1 MWLMTQVRD
10 ADGCLLL
17 GTPLRVCET
26 GSHDIFYDFE
36 NVPLP
41 ASSAESQAESSYTDG
56 SGALFS
62 MYLDRAE
69 EEDRR
74 VAERWKG
81 DADGILVF
89 TGLFSATVAG
99 FLVGTYQSLQPNL
112 QATSAFYLAN
122 IYQVLAA
129 SNGSQTIIS
138 LPLPPD
144 PSTFEPPTSAIWFN
158 TLWFLSLVISL
169 TCALLATSLQQWARR
184 YVRVTQPR
192 YSPHKRA
199 RIRAF
204 FAEGIEKLHL
214 PWAVEALPALL
225 HIAVFLFFAG
235 LVVFLC
241 TINHTV
247 FSIVLW
253 CIGFC
258 VALYLYI
265 TLLPIFR
272 HDSPYYTP
280 LTTVA
285 WFCATGISW
294 LVLRTLKAVASELHG
309 HKLVSLDSWYRIS
322 VVENRLNKRFFSG
335 FTKET
340 EGSALRLSSDID
352 VRGLSMTFNSLE
364 EDHELEQFLEG
375 IPGFLSSHEVMNPG
389 NVLTDV
395 INRIPGMAYT
405 VFLFVERT
413 FSSGL
418 VSEAIQ
424 ERRKRVYMRALDLV
438 TPLLPVTF
446 YQALHFWESEPN
458 PTKSIFGSLDFWHL
472 AEAHSNDDDPDV
484 AISAQCM
491 AAAIIT
497 HVQER
502 DQHWFHIVMH
512 QLDITEDTLHVY
524 LDNGDSLFLAN
535 LIHIVQRL
543 SDPPH
548 DGVEYTLSLDGL
560 IRHTLRITRNFDAVG
575 TLPELQSRF
584 CVLWNQITLMAH
596 DQQVSEVERRYAR
609 TILRMIR
616 SVYISLHDGT
626 VSQPTAFSASTRSLD
641 PVLWAESSFPL
652 CVVPN
657 HHSHLSIFPD
667 SKSYVTD
674 ADECVMLDCNPERVK
689 STSPIALPSLGSED
703 ICHEPAAARNSPSAV
718 VSQDSI
724 SVASR
729 DGTALAL
736 PPPTHD
742 PHSPQGL

>member
-1 MWLMTQVRD
+1 MSQTQD
-10 ADGCLLL
+10 PEQGCKIESL
-17 GTPLRVCET
+17 GDVVDDT

-41 ASSAESQAESSYTDG
+41 ALSGESQVESNYTDG

-89 TGLFSATVAG
+89 LRSQA
-99 FLVGTYQSLQPNL
+99 FLSEPTRVSSRTYKLRP
-112 QATSAFYLAN
+112 AFYLAN

-144 PSTFEPPTSAIWFN
+144 PSTFKPPMSAVWFN
-158 TLWFLSLVISL
+158 ALWFLSLVISL

-235 LVVFLC
+235 LIVFLC

-375 IPGFLSSHEVMNPG
+375 IPGFLSSHEVMNPRD
-389 NVLTDV
+389 VLTDV

-446 YQALHFWESEPN
+446 YQALHLWESEPN

-472 AEAHSNDDDPDV
+472 AEAHSNDDDPDI

-502 DQHWFHIVMH
+502 DQHWFHIMMH
-512 QLDITEDTLHVY
+512 QLGITEDTLHVY

-543 SDPPH
+543 SALPH

-560 IRHTLRITRNFDAVG
+560 IRHTLRI
-575 TLPELQSRF
+575 
-584 CVLWNQITLMAH
+584 
-596 DQQVSEVERRYAR
+596 AR
-609 TILRMIR
+609 
-616 SVYISLHDGT
+616 
-626 VSQPTAFSASTRSLD
+626 
-641 PVLWAESSFPL
+641 
-652 CVVPN
+652 
-657 HHSHLSIFPD
+657 
-667 SKSYVTD
+667 
-674 ADECVMLDCNPERVK
+674 
-689 STSPIALPSLGSED
+689 
-703 ICHEPAAARNSPSAV
+703 
-718 VSQDSI
+718 
-724 SVASR
+724 
-729 DGTALAL
+729 
-736 PPPTHD
+736 
-742 PHSPQGL
+742 

>member
-1 MWLMTQVRD
+1 ML
-10 ADGCLLL
+10 
-17 GTPLRVCET
+17 
-26 GSHDIFYDFE
+26 
-36 NVPLP
+36 
-41 ASSAESQAESSYTDG
+41 
-56 SGALFS
+56 
-62 MYLDRAE
+62 
-69 EEDRR
+69 
-74 VAERWKG
+74 
-81 DADGILVF
+81 
-89 TGLFSATVAG
+89 
-99 FLVGTYQSLQPNL
+99 
-112 QATSAFYLAN
+112 
-122 IYQVLAA
+122 
-129 SNGSQTIIS
+129 
-138 LPLPPD
+138 
-144 PSTFEPPTSAIWFN
+144 
-158 TLWFLSLVISL
+158 SL

-184 YVRVTQPR
+184 YVRITQPR

-235 LVVFLC
+235 LVVFLG
-241 TINHTV
+241 TINYTS
-247 FSIVLW
+247 FSIVFS
-253 CIGFC
+253 CVGFC

-309 HKLVSLDSWYRIS
+309 HKLVSLDSWYSIS
-322 VVENRLNKRFFSG
+322 VIENRLNKRFFSG

-352 VRGLSMTFNSLE
+352 VRGLSWTFNSLE
-364 EDHELEQFLEG
+364 EDHELEEFLAG
-375 IPGFLSSHEVMNPG
+375 IPGFLSSHEVTNPG
-389 NVLTDV
+389 NVLTDM

-405 VFLFVERT
+405 TFLFIERT

-424 ERRKRVYMRALDLV
+424 ERRKYVYMRALDLV

-458 PTKSIFGSLDFWHL
+458 PMKNIFGTLDFWHL
-472 AEAHSNDDDPDV
+472 AEAHSHDDDPDI

-491 AAAIIT
+491 AAAITT

-502 DQHWFHIVMH
+502 DQHWFQTVMR
-512 QLDITEDTLHVY
+512 QLDISEDTLHVY

-543 SDPPH
+543 IPPH
-548 DGVEYTLSLDGL
+548 NGVEYTLSLDGL
-560 IRHTLRITRNFDAVG
+560 IRHTLRITRNFDATG
-575 TLPELQSRF
+575 TLPELQYRF
-584 CVLWNQITLMAH
+584 CALWNHITFVAH

-616 SVYISLHDGT
+616 SVYLSLHDGT
-626 VSQPTAFSASTRSLD
+626 DSQPTAFSASTRSLD
-641 PVLWAESSFPL
+641 PVLWAESSYPL
-652 CVVPN
+652 CALPN
-657 HHSHLSIFPD
+657 HRHSSVFPD
-667 SKSYVTD
+667 SKSCLNDDSAY
-674 ADECVMLDCNPERVK
+674 VMLYCDPEHAR
-689 STSPIALPSLGSED
+689 STSPIAMPSVSSEEE
-703 ICHEPAAARNSPSAV
+703 ISHEPAVYHTSPSAG
-718 VSQDSI
+718 VSQSDIAVTSY
-724 SVASR
+724 
-729 DGTALAL
+729 DGTALAH
-736 PPPTHD
+736 PFPSHD
-742 PHSPQGL
+742 PHGPQGILSAPSLSNETIISYPA

>member
-1 MWLMTQVRD
+1 MSQTQDPEQGYRIESL
-10 ADGCLLL
+10 AD
-17 GTPLRVCET
+17 VVDDT

-41 ASSAESQAESSYTDG
+41 ASSGESQAESSYTDG
-56 SGALFS
+56 SGALFT

-122 IYQVLAA
+122 IYQILAA

-144 PSTFEPPTSAIWFN
+144 PSTFEPPMSAVWFN

-294 LVLRTLKAVASELHG
+294 LVLRTLKVVASELHG

-375 IPGFLSSHEVMNPG
+375 IPGFLSSHEVTNPG
-389 NVLTDV
+389 NVLTDM
-395 INRIPGMAYT
+395 IDHIPGMAYT
-405 VFLFVERT
+405 VFHFIERT

-458 PTKSIFGSLDFWHL
+458 PMKNIFGSLDFWHL

-484 AISAQCM
+484 AISARCM
-491 AAAIIT
+491 TAAIIT

-502 DQHWFHIVMH
+502 DQQWFHTVMR

-543 SDPPH
+543 SIPPH

-560 IRHTLRITRNFDAVG
+560 IRHTLLIARNFDAAG
-575 TLPELQSRF
+575 TLPELQSCF
-584 CVLWNQITLMAH
+584 CALWNQITFMAH

-626 VSQPTAFSASTRSLD
+626 DSQPTAFSASTRSLD
-641 PVLWAESSFPL
+641 PVLWAESAYPL

-657 HHSHLSIFPD
+657 HHSHSSIFTD

-674 ADECVMLDCNPERVK
+674 ADESVMLHCSPERVE
-689 STSPIALPSLGSED
+689 STSPVALASFGSEE
-703 ICHEPAAARNSPSAV
+703 ICHEPAATRNSPSAV

-729 DGTALAL
+729 DGTALDL

-742 PHSPQGL
+742 PHSPQRL

>member
-1 MWLMTQVRD
+1 MSQTQDPVQGYRIESLGD
-10 ADGCLLL
+10 VADD
-17 GTPLRVCET
+17 T

-36 NVPLP
+36 NVTLP

-144 PSTFEPPTSAIWFN
+144 PSTFEPPMSAVWFN

-169 TCALLATSLQQWARR
+169 TCALLATSLQA
-184 YVRVTQPR
+184 
-192 YSPHKRA
+192 RA

-294 LVLRTLKAVASELHG
+294 LGTSDPQSCRFGVARTQAP
-309 HKLVSLDSWYRIS
+309 
-322 VVENRLNKRFFSG
+322 G

-424 ERRKRVYMRALDLV
+424 ERRKRVYVRALDLV

-458 PTKSIFGSLDFWHL
+458 PTKNIFGSLDFWHL
-472 AEAHSNDDDPDV
+472 AEAHSNDDD
-484 AISAQCM
+484 
-491 AAAIIT
+491 
-497 HVQER
+497 R
-502 DQHWFHIVMH
+502 
-512 QLDITEDTLHVY
+512 
-524 LDNGDSLFLAN
+524 
-535 LIHIVQRL
+535 
-543 SDPPH
+543 
-548 DGVEYTLSLDGL
+548 
-560 IRHTLRITRNFDAVG
+560 
-575 TLPELQSRF
+575 
-584 CVLWNQITLMAH
+584 
-596 DQQVSEVERRYAR
+596 
-609 TILRMIR
+609 
-616 SVYISLHDGT
+616 
-626 VSQPTAFSASTRSLD
+626 
-641 PVLWAESSFPL
+641 
-652 CVVPN
+652 
-657 HHSHLSIFPD
+657 
-667 SKSYVTD
+667 
-674 ADECVMLDCNPERVK
+674 
-689 STSPIALPSLGSED
+689 
-703 ICHEPAAARNSPSAV
+703 
-718 VSQDSI
+718 
-724 SVASR
+724 
-729 DGTALAL
+729 
-736 PPPTHD
+736 
-742 PHSPQGL
+742 